1 MHYLSTNS
9 VKKNGG
15 IMFID
20 TDEIR
25 RLRQKYYLQ
34 MQQSGIKT
42 FQDMDRIETEA
53 LEGGELL
60 QKYKELIALG
70 ISISN
75 ACYGWIEYH
84 VSSAVGLGASRQEI
98 LEAVAVSVALCGSV
112 ADWPARYVFKILE
125 DIEKDEER
133 MIK

>member
-53 LEGGELL
+53 LESGELL

-75 ACYGWIEYH
+75 ACYG
-84 VSSAVGLGASRQEI
+84 
-98 LEAVAVSVALCGSV
+98 
-112 ADWPARYVFKILE
+112 
-125 DIEKDEER
+125 
-133 MIK
+133 